1 VVKVLTYV
9 PLDFV
14 PLEMVSAPALT
25 DVTLWER
32 FSVHVHVTLSP
43 GATVTVVGENVLLVV
58 RLTFVLAAK
67 AAGACAAHATRHA
80 RTAAARHRTDRLL
93 MHPVVDCLGSPG
105 SSQELRWTYVLRKSP
120 RRGLEKDDRY
130 VARPGCLVTRR

>member
-1 VVKVLTYV
+1 MTYV

-14 PLEMVSAPALT
+14 PLAIVSAPALT

-32 FSVHVHVTLSP
+32 TSVHVHVTLSP
-43 GATVTVVGENVLLVV
+43 GAMVTFAGENVLLVV

-80 RTAAARHRTDRLL
+80 RTAAARQHTDRLL
-93 MHPVVDCLGSPG
+93 MPPVVDRLGSPG
-105 SSQELRWTYVLRKSP
+105 SCV
-120 RRGLEKDDRY
+120 
-130 VARPGCLVTRR
+130 RPALDLCAM